1 MERAEFYPRELWQH
15 SPVYNSFVKLFA
27 KDIHTLQASPDG
39 QPTVNYHL
47 MTGAE
52 NIRFWLNH
60 PIRWVQVIGIIIAL
74 TQKEKSDVL
83 LRKTSIITNVEVD
96 DSSGE
101 TIELVIAQEEHRKM
115 MPDRDDD
122 EAQERLWKRRR
133 KHGHI
138 DVGSLIKVKGEI
150 IERWHVRKVHVMKLG
165 ISSSDAD

>member
-1 MERAEFYPRELWQH
+1 
-15 SPVYNSFVKLFA
+15 
-27 KDIHTLQASPDG
+27 
-39 QPTVNYHL
+39 
-47 MTGAE
+47 
-52 NIRFWLNH
+52 
-60 PIRWVQVIGIIIAL
+60 VIGIIIAL